1 MTGDDVENVQGM
13 LSGGPRPDVNPV
25 PRNASPP
32 FRYPVSLY
40 AQRVQGNVTLR
51 IFIDTTGRVHPES
64 TTVAETSG
72 YGALDTAA
80 INGSRELAFQPAMK
94 DDKPMAIWVL
104 YPVHFRHPD
113 APPLPGD
120 STRARDTS
128 QPTPR

>member
-1 MTGDDVENVQGM
+1 MTGDDVQNMQGVF
-13 LSGGPRPDVNPV
+13 SGGPRPDVNPV
-25 PRNASPP
+25 LRNPTPP

-51 IFIDTTGRVHPES
+51 IFIDTAGRVHPES

-80 INGSRELAFQPAMK
+80 INGSRELSFQPAMK
-94 DDKPMAIWVL
+94 DEKPMAVWVL

-113 APPLPGD
+113 APPLAGD
-120 STRARDTS
+120 SLAKRDTS
-128 QPTPR
+128 QPAGR